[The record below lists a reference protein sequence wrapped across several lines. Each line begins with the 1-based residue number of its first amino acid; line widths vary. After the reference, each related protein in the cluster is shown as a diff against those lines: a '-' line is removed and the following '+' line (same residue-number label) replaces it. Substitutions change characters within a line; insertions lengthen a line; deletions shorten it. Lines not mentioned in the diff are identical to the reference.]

1 MIRNIIALLGVG
13 ALFAGSA
20 SIAHSQSTVP
30 SPSEDGSV
38 TLSGESLRTVEGR
51 TIKDSLT
58 FFSETS
64 LTTQNNSEGTQA
76 VGEQSDSSFLL
87 NEKIELV
94 IGDTLNSGDPLELF
108 PNSGDRGDS
117 ERVKF
122 QLDLGD

>member
-1 MIRNIIALLGVG
+1 MIRKILALLGIG
-13 ALFAGSA
+13 AFFAGSA
-20 SIAHSQSTVP
+20 SIAHSQAPVP

-51 TIKDSLT
+51 TINDSLT

-64 LTTQNNSEGTQA
+64 LNTQNNPEGAEA
-76 VGEQSDSSFLL
+76 VGGKSDSGFLL
-87 NEKIELV
+87 NEKLELV

-117 ERVKF
+117 ERVKV
-122 QLDLGD
+122 QVELGD